1 MTVTL
6 FSVEGFVR
14 GWFRS
19 YPFGHGLSQLPLIQ
33 ISGGVSQK
41 NKTQRIFKKVYIKTK
56 KFNYYCNV
64 LVHFTRHGQAC
75 KVSFH
80 DSKPGA
86 ELTSSVT
93 HRPQARALSRTHR
106 AGR

>member
-6 FSVEGFVR
+6 LSVEGLVR
-14 GWFRS
+14 CWFRS

-33 ISGGVSQK
+33 ISGGVLQK
-41 NKTQRIFKKVYIKTK
+41 EEGEEMANTCTHK
-56 KFNYYCNV
+56 
-64 LVHFTRHGQAC
+64 HGQAC
-75 KVSFH
+75 KVSYH

-93 HRPQARALSRTHR
+93 HRPQVRALSRTHR